1 MTGRHRKNM
10 PSVWLVT
17 DERVSSEALLA
28 SAARLPEG
36 RGGILF
42 RHYRTA
48 AGERRELFDRVAEVA
63 RRRRLVLLL
72 AGSARQAAAWG
83 ADGWHG
89 RGAGWAARPMIHSM
103 AVHDAR
109 ELRRAER
116 AGADF
121 VFLSPLFATRSH
133 PGGRVLG
140 RVGFAALA
148 NRAGMPVVALGGVR
162 TGHRRMLK
170 GLGASG
176 WAAIDGLTGI
186 GGGVVANSG
195 GSGN

>member
-1 MTGRHRKNM
+1 MTGRYAKNL

-28 SAARLPEG
+28 SAARLPKG

-48 AGERRELFDRVAEVA
+48 AGERRALFDRMARVA
-63 RRRRLVLLL
+63 RGRRLVLLL

-89 RGAGWAARPMIHSM
+89 PRAARAARSMLHSM

-109 ELRRAER
+109 ELRGAER

-133 PGGRVLG
+133 PGGRMLG

-148 NRAGMPVVALGGVR
+148 HRARVPVFALGGVR
-162 TGHRRMLK
+162 ADHRRMLM

-176 WAAIDGLTGI
+176 WAAIDGLTG
-186 GGGVVANSG
+186 GRR
-195 GSGN
+195 

>member
-1 MTGRHRKNM
+1 MTGRYAKNM

-28 SAARLPEG
+28 SAARLPKG

-42 RHYRTA
+42 RHYRT
-48 AGERRELFDRVAEVA
+48 GPRERRALFDRVARVA

-72 AGSARQAAAWG
+72 AGSARLAAAWG

-89 RGAGWAARPMIHSM
+89 PRAARAARSMLHSM

-109 ELRRAER
+109 ELRGAER
-116 AGADF
+116 AGADLI
-121 VFLSPLFATRSH
+121 FLSPLFATRSH

-148 NRAGMPVVALGGVR
+148 HRASVPVVALGGVCA
-162 TGHRRMLK
+162 GHRRILK
-170 GLGASG
+170 GLGALG
-176 WAAIDGLTGI
+176 WAAIDGLTG
-186 GGGVVANSG
+186 GPVVG
-195 GSGN
+195 